1 MLTLR
6 CDTTYCRI
14 SEAIAKHEV
23 HFQCEFQCKCVD
35 KRKIQG
41 NFEQSPLFKQWRWPV
56 HDRALKVI
64 WLIDYLN
71 EHFLSSMEP
80 EVEQSV
86 DEHMIKYKGRSI
98 MRQHIKNKPI
108 KWGFRIRYRCTP
120 KTSLLYDF
128 NIYTGRKETTEFGL
142 SESVVIHL
150 TES

>member
-1 MLTLR
+1 MIPRTVGSAKLLR
-6 CDTTYCRI
+6 NMRSI
-14 SEAIAKHEV
+14 FSVNFNANVLIRERFKEILSSL
-23 HFQCEFQCKCVD
+23 HFSNNED
-35 KRKIQG
+35 D
-41 NFEQSPLFKQWRWPV
+41 PV
-56 HDRALKVI
+56 HDRALKGI